1 MTKLKF
7 VQEIAEKHFSQNG
20 LFKVRVIINKNVLL
34 VDIELG
40 ALNSISLTRIEWFKE
55 ETEKRIIYIK
65 SLHSTYIEIL
75 NKENIRISFLID
87 G

>member
-1 MTKLKF
+1 MKKLKC

-20 LFKVRVIINKNVLL
+20 LFNVKVEINKNFLL
-34 VDIELG
+34 VDMELG
-40 ALNSISLTRIEWFKE
+40 DKNSFSLTRIEWFKE
-55 ETEKRIIYIK
+55 ETEKQITYIK

-75 NKENIRISFLID
+75 NKENIRISFLIE